1 MIEQLQE
8 IIQVRVR
15 EVLQLHLNGTPEEF
29 NAASKA
35 VMNELSSMGGSAQS
49 LVDITSA
56 DVTTDDGRKELAEQ
70 LIQFMR
76 KN

>member
-35 VMNELSSMGGSAQS
+35 VMIELSSMGGSAQS

-56 DVTTDDGRKELAEQ
+56 DITTDDGRKKLAEQ